1 MKSLRLSK
9 IIEIVEN
16 NDVYTQEHLLKL
28 LGEQG
33 FSITQA
39 TISRDIKELNLV
51 KIITEDGKYKYT
63 TTRKK
68 QHDNLTKKYH
78 SVFLDSVISV
88 DFAQNIIVLKC
99 HTGMANAACA
109 ALDTMHFEGMVGT
122 LAGDDTIFVLMRSE
136 RQAQGVAGEIREFL
150 SFE

>member
-9 IIEIVEN
+9 IVEIVEN
-16 NDVYTQEHLLKL
+16 NDVYTQEHLLTL
-28 LGEQG
+28 LRAQG

-39 TISRDIKELNLV
+39 TISRDIRELNLV
-51 KIITEDGKYKYT
+51 KIITDDGKYKYT

-68 QHDNLTKKYH
+68 QHDNLTQKYH
-78 SVFLDSVISV
+78 SVFLDSVTDV
-88 DFAQNIIVLKC
+88 DYSQNIIMLKC

-109 ALDTMHFEGMVGT
+109 AFDTMHFDGVVGS

-136 RQAQGVAGEIREFL
+136 KAAQAVAEEIREFL
-150 SFE
+150 AIE